1 MDSVPYIFCEDVLE
15 RLSKENLYTMA
26 ELSGQWRSAAQRF
39 IEKRQTF
46 NITISKDS
54 EEWFYSIANENTVDI
69 GKGPHS
75 HEEFLSMDRRYL
87 EVYGTVEHYPV
98 EELKTWIP
106 SEWIPFRTS
115 SVKMYWRDCPERI

>member
-87 EVYGTVEHYPV
+87 ECEFDFSINHVSIENSDSANWHGT
-98 EELKTWIP
+98 
-106 SEWIPFRTS
+106 PF
-115 SVKMYWRDCPERI
+115 Y